1 MKTFGNISLNC
12 DYQRVYCVYEQ
23 MLKLHGT
30 AGRLVSHILLRLM
43 QLIRHRLLVYCHM
56 TLEGRE
62 VGLSVSLCGGTPAW
76 HTSHRDKIVLLDH
89 STMLSNPI
97 MYHCVRSGWFWSK
110 WWLFWQT
117 AIKSHQRK
125 YRHHLHLPHL
135 CLRSQC
141 SERSETVARDKTWQI
156 IQNVFE

>member
-1 MKTFGNISLNC
+1 MKMFGNISLNC

-43 QLIRHRLLVYCHM
+43 QLIRYRLLVYCHM

-97 MYHCVRSGWFWSK
+97 MYHCVRSGCGRSDGFFDKQLSRV
-110 WWLFWQT
+110 
-117 AIKSHQRK
+117 IKENIVIIFIFLTYVWEAS
-125 YRHHLHLPHL
+125 
-135 CLRSQC
+135 
-141 SERSETVARDKTWQI
+141 ARREVKQ
-156 IQNVFE
+156 